1 MTSEKSATETEP
13 VLRIAWVKPL
23 YLMKYNDN
31 SCFEILWFE
40 SNSILNWFF
49 HSPLI
54 TLFLKMCLFIIF
66 WSLWI
71 KRLNNCP
78 CYSYTRLSMRRLL
91 VRLMVEIFQ
100 FLRLKLL
107 TTWRLFVLHDYF
119 VLCEKLFMPII
130 NAPSFNPLHPNI
142 TVHILHALL

>member
-1 MTSEKSATETEP
+1 
-13 VLRIAWVKPL
+13 
-23 YLMKYNDN
+23 
-31 SCFEILWFE
+31 
-40 SNSILNWFF
+40 
-49 HSPLI
+49 
-54 TLFLKMCLFIIF
+54 
-66 WSLWI
+66 
-71 KRLNNCP
+71 
-78 CYSYTRLSMRRLL
+78 MRRLL

-119 VLCEKLFMPII
+119 VLCEKLFMPVI